1 MREGRCSQVQT
12 SETRTRVVVCD
23 DHPLFR
29 EGMVRVLRSS
39 GAIDVVAEAA
49 DGRAALEAIKEHEP
63 DVAVVDYKM
72 PGLDGIALASAVARD
87 ELPTRV
93 LLVSAFDD
101 SSIVYDALSSGA
113 MGFLSKDSPPE
124 QVIDAVRACA
134 RGEEVVPPELARGLA
149 GEVRKR
155 ARGSMMVLTQ
165 RELEVVRLIA
175 EGLSVPSISK
185 HLHLSPATVRTHI
198 QKLYEKLGVSDRGAA
213 VAEAMRRRLLE

>member
-1 MREGRCSQVQT
+1 VQT

-29 EGMVRVLRSS
+29 EGMVRVLKAS
-39 GAIDVVAEAA
+39 GGIEVVGEAA
-49 DGRAALEAIKEHEP
+49 DGRAALDTIRELKP

-72 PGLDGIALASAVARD
+72 PGLDGVALAHAVTRD
-87 ELPTRV
+87 ELPTKV

-101 SSIVYDALSSGA
+101 SSIVYEALSAGA
-113 MGFLSKDSPPE
+113 LGFMSKEAPPE
-124 QVIDAVRACA
+124 QVVDAVRAIA

-155 ARGSMMVLTQ
+155 AKGAMMVLTP
-165 RELEVVRLIA
+165 RELEMVRFIA
-175 EGLSVPSISK
+175 DGVSVPDISRRI
-185 HLHLSPATVRTHI
+185 HLSPATVRTHI

>member
-1 MREGRCSQVQT
+1 MQT
-12 SETRTRVVVCD
+12 SETRTRVVGCD

-29 EGMVRVLRSS
+29 EGMVRVLKAS
-39 GAIDVVAEAA
+39 GGIEVVGEAA
-49 DGRAALEAIKEHEP
+49 DGRAALDTIRELKP

-72 PGLDGIALASAVARD
+72 PGLDGVALAHAVTRD
-87 ELPTRV
+87 ELPTKV

-101 SSIVYDALSSGA
+101 SSIVYEALSAGA
-113 MGFLSKDSPPE
+113 LGFMSKEAPPE
-124 QVIDAVRACA
+124 QVVDAVRAIA

-155 ARGSMMVLTQ
+155 AKGAMMVLTS
-165 RELEVVRLIA
+165 RELEMVRFIA
-175 EGLSVPSISK
+175 DGLSVPDISRQI
-185 HLHLSPATVRTHI
+185 HLSPATVRTHI